1 MEGYVDA
8 YTKNEKDL
16 FIELWD
22 SNAVFEDPVG
32 SDPCKGIEA
41 IGNFWDFAHAE
52 GMTITPSD
60 VSYIVCGNEGI
71 LKAVMKVRNESNGT
85 SMDISIV
92 DHFVINDSGKI
103 ISGRAF
109 WDQNSISSN

>member
-1 MEGYVDA
+1 MEDKTRAAMEGYVEA

-16 FIELWD
+16 FLELWD

-52 GMTITPSD
+52 GMTTLLQML
-60 VSYIVCGNEGI
+60 VT
-71 LKAVMKVRNESNGT
+71 L
-85 SMDISIV
+85 
-92 DHFVINDSGKI
+92 FVGM
-103 ISGRAF
+103 RVY
-109 WDQNSISSN
+109 